1 MKKLNYLFLIIFMAM
16 FLLIGCSNASNPNEN
31 ETSSN
36 KIDTTEQKVQL
47 YQLIQGTY
55 QSYEDPFDI
64 HTFVF
69 TMDSITLD
77 GTKYNFN
84 PLKDLYFENEVPESE
99 RYYQKTFYMYFNN
112 DYYPVEF
119 TSSPPEELINIS
131 IGDTYYSYR
140 RISSPT
146 GGESSDTGSIDFSI
160 VGDWSYRISA
170 GNTLTT
176 LSINDDNTFSFNKNN
191 QLTNGTYTLSGNK
204 ITFSFNNSASEIT
217 DSFII
222 SGNGDQMTLSLIESV
237 TLTNGQ
243 SQTNSMSMMLLSFYS
258 ITDTSVTLHK

>member
-16 FLLIGCSNASNPNEN
+16 FLLIGCSNASNPKENEN
-31 ETSSN
+31 QQN
-36 KIDTTEQKVQL
+36 KPDTTQQKIAL
-47 YQLIQGTY
+47 YSRILGTY
-55 QSYEDPFDI
+55 QCTDDPSNV
-64 HTFVF
+64 HTFIF
-69 TMDSITLD
+69 TLNSITLD
-77 GTKYNFN
+77 DNKYTFD
-84 PLKDLYFENEVPESE
+84 PSKDLYFYQELPEGNELSSLG
-99 RYYQKTFYMYFNN
+99 TFYFSLNAS
-112 DYYPVEF
+112 YYTLEF
-119 TSSPPEELINIS
+119 IDNIQPEEEINIV
-131 IGDTYYSYR
+131 IGDRPGRYQ
-140 RISSPT
+140 RISGGSSGGST
-146 GGESSDTGSIDFSI
+146 GTIDFSI